1 MASRKK
7 AEVKAGKT
15 GAAAKTARETHP
27 PAPMRQGS
35 RREKAKTPEK
45 NVSDLEMKAKHEKEK
60 KETPTSSSSKD
71 TMTDKS
77 SDVTRKSKAIRAN
90 APLPQKFL
98 LELAEDIRKVVE
110 PLARGLK
117 GAAET
122 EGTAQSGDVTFQ
134 LDKVAEKALF
144 AFLRRSG
151 LPLAYYSEDAG
162 YSTFS
167 SEKPKYLL
175 IVDPVDGSRAARS
188 GFEGCVV
195 SIATT
200 RVIERPTMAD
210 VDNACVAEILG
221 NRVFYAERGKGVKIW
236 ADGHLRRPKLS
247 ENDNLDVL
255 RWSMTVPGR
264 PASLIFTTVYKLL
277 EQSSLR
283 GGFFACNSTAYS
295 LTRLLTGQLD
305 ACVDVANRFL
315 RDVPDM
321 ARPHFERAGNGR
333 VVCMAPYDLAA
344 ALLIAEEAGC
354 VVTDAYGNRFDDVLM
369 LDSTETNQ
377 LSLVAAANR
386 KLHEKLLEFLDRR
399 IRQVESRL
407 QAQG

>member
-1 MASRKK
+1 MEPKSLENDRKTGMKGTKTPTASDSSTEKTEASARKK
-7 AEVKAGKT
+7 SAAG
-15 GAAAKTARETHP
+15 
-27 PAPMRQGS
+27 
-35 RREKAKTPEK
+35 
-45 NVSDLEMKAKHEKEK
+45 
-60 KETPTSSSSKD
+60 
-71 TMTDKS
+71 
-77 SDVTRKSKAIRAN
+77 RAN
-90 APLPQKFL
+90 SPLPQKFL
-98 LELAEDIRKVVE
+98 LELAKEICRVVE
-110 PLARGLK
+110 PLARNIK
-117 GAAET
+117 GGGET

-134 LDKVAEKALF
+134 LDKVAEKTLF

-221 NRVFYAERGKGVKIW
+221 NRVFYAERGKGVKIFV
-236 ADGHLRRPKLS
+236 DGHLRRPKLS
-247 ENDNLDVL
+247 ENENLDVL

-295 LTRLLTGQLD
+295 LTRLLTNQLD

-315 RDVPDM
+315 RDVPDK

-354 VVTDAYGNRFDDVLM
+354 VVTDAYGRRFDDVLM
-369 LDSTETNQ
+369 LDSTESNQ
-377 LSLVAAANR
+377 LSLVAAANP
-386 KLHEKLLEFLDRR
+386 KLHAKLLEFLDRR
-399 IRQVESRL
+399 IRQIEDRL
-407 QAQG
+407 QTQG